1 MSQATSVA
9 VPIDARHALVRSLG
23 ALLETTK
30 PRITR
35 MVTITSMVGFVLA
48 ALGRAWAIPE
58 LILAV
63 LGCVVG
69 TALAAAG
76 ANALNQWQERDRDA
90 RMPRTAERP
99 LPSNRATPRS
109 VLLLSLA
116 LSGLGVALLLLI
128 NGIVPATIAAVC
140 VISYVAWYT
149 PLKTKTPW
157 ATLVGAI
164 PGALPPLIGWAAGRP
179 EAGWMSIGQ
188 AGGLSLFALMFVWQ
202 LPHFMAIA
210 WVYREDY
217 ALGGYK
223 VLPVIDPSGRTT
235 SLVIM
240 TTTLVLVP
248 MTIAPALALPELLG
262 PVYITIASL
271 SGLAVL
277 YFAYKVCRHRTLENA
292 RAVFITSIIHLPLLL
307 IAMVGEAVIRAKF

>member
-1 MSQATSVA
+1 LSQATSVA
-9 VPIDARHALVRSLG
+9 IPIDAKHSL
-23 ALLETTK
+23 ARTCSTLLETTK

-35 MVTITSMVGFVLA
+35 MVTITSMVGFALA
-48 ALGRAWAIPE
+48 ALGRSWAIPE
-58 LILAV
+58 LMLAV
-63 LGCVVG
+63 FGCVVG
-69 TALAAAG
+69 TALSAAG
-76 ANALNQWQERDRDA
+76 ANAMNQWQERDLDA
-90 RMPRTAERP
+90 RMPRTADRP
-99 LPSNRATPRS
+99 LPTNRTSPRA
-109 VLLLSLA
+109 VLVLSLA
-116 LSGLGVALLLLI
+116 LCALGVATLMLV
-128 NGIVPATIAAVC
+128 NGIVPAAVSAAC
-140 VISYVAWYT
+140 VVSYVAWYT

-157 ATLVGAI
+157 ATVVGAI

-179 EAGWMSIGQ
+179 DAGWMSIGE

-217 ALGGYK
+217 ARGGYK

-248 MTIAPALALPELLG
+248 MTIAPAFALPDLLG
-262 PVYITIASL
+262 GVYITIASV
-271 SGLAVL
+271 SGLGVL
-277 YFAYKVCRHRTLENA
+277 YFAFKVCRNRTLENA
-292 RAVFITSIIHLPLLL
+292 RAVFIVSIIHLPLLL